1 MGDGALF
8 PQAQASLSQ
17 YGPEVVEAAM
27 STLSRLPHLT
37 TYVAAE
43 RQDGNTASPLAILL
57 TRPEAA
63 CPGWAADGL
72 HQVWETFLLE
82 GLRRSGLFTV
92 RSGELGFAHHTLQEY
107 LAACYIAGDPPA
119 SKRAVKDLFQKRLKR
134 PRFYLPRMWDPPYED
149 DNDSFLGFLI
159 DAWSKSSSKV
169 AVESALLRIATRGGD
184 DWIVE
189 QAMIGTQLPK
199 DAVAIVAEIFVAL
212 PSEFRDSYWNVT
224 CASQVAKLGDSR
236 GFETLARLVSEPSLD
251 DEDRFK
257 AAWELAYLC
266 DQRGIAGLRAM
277 ADNTATAPE
286 PRIRAACALLEFAD
300 PYGAQALATLAC
312 EDRGSAPWA
321 PKPEPVP
328 RTQLEQFEQM
338 RRITNT
344 LHRHASQ
351 IRSDEETQLMVV
363 AALSRSNEPRDRDT
377 LSTLA
382 CDPTLSPKIR
392 IMMAAVLARLGDA
405 RGRDTLETL
414 ASDKSASEFE
424 RLDAADVLAE
434 CADPRYQPILEQL
447 VTSSSTGHPL
457 MTGDEGFQAARL
469 LIHRG
474 GEEGLSA
481 VHQLAVNPAVHAA
494 IRLKAAMVLT
504 ESTDWRGLQA
514 LEILSHDPLARPE
527 DRTWAKRQLRDA
539 TRPQDR

>member
-1 MGDGALF
+1 
-8 PQAQASLSQ
+8 
-17 YGPEVVEAAM
+17 
-27 STLSRLPHLT
+27 
-37 TYVAAE
+37 
-43 RQDGNTASPLAILL
+43 
-57 TRPEAA
+57 
-63 CPGWAADGL
+63 
-72 HQVWETFLLE
+72 
-82 GLRRSGLFTV
+82 V
-92 RSGELGFAHHTLQEY
+92 R
-107 LAACYIAGDPPA
+107 
-119 SKRAVKDLFQKRLKR
+119 
-134 PRFYLPRMWDPPYED
+134 
-149 DNDSFLGFLI
+149 
-159 DAWSKSSSKV
+159 
-169 AVESALLRIATRGGD
+169 
-184 DWIVE
+184 
-189 QAMIGTQLPK
+189 
-199 DAVAIVAEIFVAL
+199 
-212 PSEFRDSYWNVT
+212 
-224 CASQVAKLGDSR
+224 
-236 GFETLARLVSEPSLD
+236 EPSLD

-312 EDRGSAPWA
+312 EDRDSAPWA

-328 RTQLEQFEQM
+328 RTWLEQFEQM

-351 IRSDEETQLMVV
+351 IHSDEETQLMVV
-363 AALSRSNEPRDRDT
+363 AALSWLNEPRDRDT
-377 LSTLA
+377 LSALA
-382 CDPTLSPKIR
+382 CDPTLSPNIR
-392 IMMAAVLARLGDA
+392 ILMAAVLARLGDT
-405 RGRDTLETL
+405 RGRDALETL
-414 ASDKSASEFE
+414 ASDESASEFE

-474 GEEGLSA
+474 GEEGLNA

-504 ESTDWRGLQA
+504 ESNDWRGLQA

-539 TRPQDR
+539 TRPQGR